1 MSDLEAVID
10 SMTKLY
16 LAEKKGTVSDL
27 KKLVTAS
34 FHKNK
39 PTKKISAYAVY
50 VKTEMPN
57 IKEMYPNMPHK
68 ERLSLIGK
76 MYRERKTVPEV
87 VPEVEPVE
95 DRKRPRA
102 VTVVETQERK
112 RAREV

>member
-1 MSDLEAVID
+1 MSDLESVID

-34 FHKNK
+34 FNKNK
-39 PTKKISAYAVY
+39 PTTKISAYALY
-50 VKTEMPN
+50 MKTEMPN

-76 MYRERKTVPEV
+76 MYRERKAMPEV
-87 VPEVEPVE
+87 VPVE
-95 DRKRPRA
+95 DRKRDRD
-102 VTVVETQERK
+102 VTEGTPQDRK

>member
-34 FHKNK
+34 FNKNK
-39 PTKKISAYAVY
+39 PTKKISAYALY

-57 IKEMYPNMPHK
+57 IKELYPNMPHK

-76 MYRERKTVPEV
+76 MYRERKTMPEV
-87 VPEVEPVE
+87 VPVE
-95 DRKRPRA
+95 DRKRDRD
-102 VTVVETQERK
+102 VTEVTPQDRK